1 MSKDKNIKLIPYIRR
16 RVPGDVLLDEFY
28 DSLEYLK
35 DWFERE
41 YRDGEIISFNDFEYR
56 ILSMTMDSIHWRL
69 MDTSPDDVEW
79 YDYAFDGLKEFFGK
93 SIRREYNKLIEKKGL
108 LPLNESII
116 PTETGYLG
124 WDVPR
129 ELYNELDK
137 IGVKRYDKKNDKI
150 YIAEVHFDNEAIVF
164 EILDLYGEPYDS
176 SVFDVPFVYNSY
188 HAFKIKDLPKKV
200 KRHLLRRI
208 KPKWLECFQSHN
220 QKSPLNEN
228 VSKKNKLE
236 DKMTEF
242 LYKLTKDDKFPE
254 TFKEFKLELVYN
266 PYNKNTNLYIISI
279 MEPGFTTRKEFP
291 SDELTI
297 NNILVG
303 HLNQNPS
310 LFRSIFG
317 GFFNVIYKEYTTE
330 KDLPKLMRYIRGEDM
345 HFKEITKAQQQT
357 GHDDNWVDNLLED
370 LKPWGVSNATK
381 NNYKM
386 GPLGEEEDLDL
397 KMDDNK
403 LKKYVDKVIDI
414 YNRKKKFP
422 ESFLKFETF
431 IYNPFISYSS
441 KGWKTLFLV
450 PIFKEEFINTPYE
463 DYEIMY
469 KHSDK
474 LEKILE
480 STFKNIFTSFRSV
493 EYMTPKQ
500 FSRKLK
506 DISKTGEVISSKI

>member
-16 RVPGDVLLDEFY
+16 RVPGDVLLDDFH
-28 DSLEYLK
+28 DSLEYLQ

-41 YRDGEIISFNDFEYR
+41 YRDGEIISFSTFEYR
-56 ILSMTMDSIHWRL
+56 LLSVTMDSIHWRL
-69 MDTSPDDVEW
+69 LETTPDDVEW

-108 LPLNESII
+108 L
-116 PTETGYLG
+116 
-124 WDVPR
+124 
-129 ELYNELDK
+129 
-137 IGVKRYDKKNDKI
+137 
-150 YIAEVHFDNEAIVF
+150 
-164 EILDLYGEPYDS
+164 
-176 SVFDVPFVYNSY
+176 
-188 HAFKIKDLPKKV
+188 
-200 KRHLLRRI
+200 
-208 KPKWLECFQSHN
+208 
-220 QKSPLNEN
+220 PLNEN

-297 NNILVG
+297 NNIVYG
-303 HLNQNPS
+303 HLNQRPS
-310 LFRSIFG
+310 LFRSVFG
-317 GFFNVIYKEYTTE
+317 GFFDMIYKECTTE

-381 NNYKM
+381 NKYKM
-386 GPLGEEEDLDL
+386 GPLDEEEDLGL
-397 KMDDNK
+397 KIDDNK

-414 YNRKKKFP
+414 YTRKKNFP

-431 IYNPFISYSS
+431 IYNPFISYSNKS
-441 KGWKTLFLV
+441 WKTLFLV

-463 DYEIMY
+463 DYEFMY

-480 STFKNIFTSFRSV
+480 STFKNIFTSFRSI
-493 EYMTPKQ
+493 EYMSPEQ

-506 DISKTGEVISSKI
+506 DISKRGEVISSKI

>member
-35 DWFERE
+35 EWFERE
-41 YRDGEIISFNDFEYR
+41 YRDGEIISFSTFEYR
-56 ILSMTMDSIHWRL
+56 LLSVTMDSIHWRL
-69 MDTSPDDVEW
+69 LETTPDDVEW

-108 LPLNESII
+108 L
-116 PTETGYLG
+116 
-124 WDVPR
+124 
-129 ELYNELDK
+129 
-137 IGVKRYDKKNDKI
+137 
-150 YIAEVHFDNEAIVF
+150 
-164 EILDLYGEPYDS
+164 
-176 SVFDVPFVYNSY
+176 
-188 HAFKIKDLPKKV
+188 
-200 KRHLLRRI
+200 
-208 KPKWLECFQSHN
+208 
-220 QKSPLNEN
+220 PLNEN

-297 NNILVG
+297 NNIVYG
-303 HLNQNPS
+303 HLNQRPS
-310 LFRSIFG
+310 LFRSAFG
-317 GFFNVIYKEYTTE
+317 GFFNMIYKECTTE

-381 NNYKM
+381 NKYKM
-386 GPLGEEEDLDL
+386 GPLDEEEDLGL
-397 KMDDNK
+397 KIDDNK

-414 YNRKKKFP
+414 YTRKKNFP

-431 IYNPFISYSS
+431 IYNPFISYSNKS
-441 KGWKTLFLV
+441 WKTLFLV

-463 DYEIMY
+463 DYEFMY

-480 STFKNIFTSFRSV
+480 STFKNIFTSFRSI
-493 EYMTPKQ
+493 EYMSPEQ

-506 DISKTGEVISSKI
+506 DISKRGEVISSKI

>member
-1 MSKDKNIKLIPYIRR
+1 
-16 RVPGDVLLDEFY
+16 
-28 DSLEYLK
+28 
-35 DWFERE
+35 
-41 YRDGEIISFNDFEYR
+41 
-56 ILSMTMDSIHWRL
+56 MTTR
-69 MDTSPDDVEW
+69 
-79 YDYAFDGLKEFFGK
+79 
-93 SIRREYNKLIEKKGL
+93 
-108 LPLNESII
+108 PL
-116 PTETGYLG
+116 
-124 WDVPR
+124 
-129 ELYNELDK
+129 
-137 IGVKRYDKKNDKI
+137 
-150 YIAEVHFDNEAIVF
+150 FF
-164 EILDLYGEPYDS
+164 EILDLYGEAYDS
-176 SVFDVPFVYNSY
+176 SVFDVPSVYNSY
-188 HAFKIKDLPKKV
+188 HTFKIKDLPKKV
-200 KRHLLRRI
+200 KRYLLRRI

-345 HFKEITKAQQQT
+345 HFKEITKAQQQP

-441 KGWKTLFLV
+441 KGLG
-450 PIFKEEFINTPYE
+450 
-463 DYEIMY
+463 
-469 KHSDK
+469 KHYS
-474 LEKILE
+474 
-480 STFKNIFTSFRSV
+480 
-493 EYMTPKQ
+493 
-500 FSRKLK
+500 
-506 DISKTGEVISSKI
+506 